1 MSILPNFIRSL
12 VLASLFSF
20 IAPILLVGGTLGGL
34 SLIGYIPGFEIV
46 GQSGAEPI
54 WQFLTIFGSGCPFR
68 GMLVIG
74 MTCSL
79 VGSIFDTY
87 AFYKYQT
94 LRGN

>member
-20 IAPILLVGGTLGGL
+20 IAPILLMGGTLAGL
-34 SLIGYIPGFEIV
+34 SLISYIPGFQTI
-46 GQSGAEPI
+46 GQSGVEPI